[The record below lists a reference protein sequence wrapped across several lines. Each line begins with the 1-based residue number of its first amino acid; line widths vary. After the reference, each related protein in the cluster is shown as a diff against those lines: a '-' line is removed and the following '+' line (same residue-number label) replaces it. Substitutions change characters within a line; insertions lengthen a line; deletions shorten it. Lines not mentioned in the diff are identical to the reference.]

1 VTDPVYGDHPFDP
14 EEAWNESLLGVL
26 AKDPE
31 WKAWRNVLATMVR
44 ELLESQ
50 WLGMWRRDIMTAE
63 GKQLA
68 DLGEEFLYPLPD
80 GWDVER
86 YREVLGAIM
95 AASLSYPTCPVV
107 ANLARALVDEDQSQV
122 LGYREDLPLAARF
135 TYLETDENDAI
146 AYTAALERVRP
157 PGTRFGVVAH
167 PGGGGAPFIIG
178 TSIIGGTDTLGE
190 LFEL

>member
-14 EEAWNESLLGVL
+14 TEAWNQSMVGVL

-50 WLGMWRRDIMTAE
+50 WLGMWRRDVMTAE
-63 GKQLA
+63 GQQLV
-68 DLGEEFLYPLPD
+68 DLGEMFIYPQPV
-80 GWDVER
+80 GWDTER
-86 YREVLGAIM
+86 YREVLAAIM

-107 ANLARALVDEDQSQV
+107 ANLARALVDEDQSQT
-122 LGYREDLPLAARF
+122 LGYKEELPCAARF
-135 TYLETDENDAI
+135 TYNETSEDDAI
-146 AYTAALERVRP
+146 AYLAALERVRP
-157 PGTRFGVVAH
+157 PGTRFQVVAH
-167 PGGGGAPFIIG
+167 PGGGGSPFTIG
-178 TSIIGGTDTLGE
+178 TSTIGGTDTLAE